1 MSWDHSVLLKK
12 DEKVVASWKGVW
24 ITTKERLHKIQPKE
38 TEKNRKEK
46 ATEKKKGYLVLTTR
60 RLLFI
65 DQEQTM
71 IDVDLTK
78 FANLWMDRTPTEVEG
93 PDWIETNAF
102 RLEKVGKKEFD
113 RFKELIL
120 YHSQRQIS

>member
-1 MSWDHSVLLKK
+1 MSWSNSVLLRK

-24 ITTKERLHKIQPKE
+24 ITTKERLHKEQTKEPK
-38 TEKNRKEK
+38 KNRKEK

-71 IDVDLTK
+71 INVDLTK
-78 FANLWMDRTPTEVEG
+78 FVDLWMDYTTVEVEC
-93 PDWIETNAF
+93 PDYVETNAF
-102 RLEKVGKKEFD
+102 RLEKVDKKEFD
-113 RFKELIL
+113 RFKDLII
-120 YHSQRQIS
+120 YHSQKQFP